1 MNSVSSKGLKAMKR
15 IVLLSALVV
24 SAGCQPD
31 QQAAAQG
38 GGSAAGAGQSVE
50 GIPRTLSGQPDL
62 SGIWQA
68 LSDANWDLEPHAARQ
83 GATENLGAI
92 GAVPPGLGV
101 IDGESIPYLPA
112 AREQRDRNFADRRTD
127 DPEAKCFNPG
137 IPRATYMPQPF
148 QIVQSDSDLFFAYQY
163 RLASRTIHIEEQVD
177 IPVDSWMG
185 WSNGRWE
192 GDTLVIEVS
201 NQNGQTW
208 LDRAGNYASANARV
222 IERFTPIGPNHIQY
236 EATIEDPTVFER
248 AWTISMPLYRRIEP
262 NMQLL
267 EFKCVIF
274 AEELMYGHLSIDA
287 AASEG
292 GTEE

>member
-1 MNSVSSKGLKAMKR
+1 MNGMKR
-15 IVLLSALVV
+15 LILLSALIVV
-24 SAGCQPD
+24 AGCQSE

-38 GGSAAGAGQSVE
+38 EDAVAGEDQSAGTANDA
-50 GIPRTLSGQPDL
+50 IPRTAGGLPDL

-83 GATENLGAI
+83 GATEDLGAI

-101 IDGESIPYLPA
+101 VEGGSIPYLPA
-112 AREQRDRNFADRRTD
+112 ALEQRDRNFANRRTD

-137 IPRATYMPQPF
+137 IPRGTYMPQPF
-148 QIVQSDSDLFFAYQY
+148 QIIQSDTDLFVAYQY
-163 RLASRTIHIEEQVD
+163 RLASRTIHMEERVD

-192 GDTLVIEVS
+192 GDTLVVEVT
-201 NQNGQTW
+201 NQNGLSW
-208 LDRAGNYASANARV
+208 LDRAGNYGSANMV
-222 IERFTPIGPNHIQY
+222 VTERFTPIGPNHIQY

-248 AWTISMPLYRRIEP
+248 PWTISMPLYRRIEP

-267 EFKCVIF
+267 EFKCVVF

-287 AASEG
+287 AGNEG
-292 GTEE
+292 GAE

>member
-1 MNSVSSKGLKAMKR
+1 MKR
-15 IVLLSALVV
+15 LFLLSALVV
-24 SAGCQPD
+24 CAGCQSE

-38 GGSAAGAGQSVE
+38 AGSAAGATSQPAASVSA
-50 GIPRTLSGQPDL
+50 GIPRTASGLPDL
-62 SGIWQA
+62 SGIWQS

-83 GATENLGAI
+83 GASEVLGAV

-101 IDGESIPYLPA
+101 VEGGSIPYLPA
-112 AREQRDRNFADRRTD
+112 ALERRDQNFANRRTD

-137 IPRATYMPQPF
+137 IPRATYMLQPF
-148 QIVQSDSDLFFAYQY
+148 QIVQSDSDLFMAYQY
-163 RLASRTIHIEEQVD
+163 RMASRTIHVEEPVD

-192 GDTLVIEVS
+192 GDTLVVEVTH
-201 NQNGQTW
+201 QNGQTW
-208 LDRAGNYASANARV
+208 LDRAGNYGSENMRV
-222 IERFTPIGPNHIQY
+222 TERFTPIGPNHIQY

-248 AWTISMPLYRRIEP
+248 AWTVSLPLYRRIEP

-267 EFKCVIF
+267 EFKCVVF
-274 AEELMYGHLSIDA
+274 AEELMYGHLTKDV

-292 GTEE
+292 GAE